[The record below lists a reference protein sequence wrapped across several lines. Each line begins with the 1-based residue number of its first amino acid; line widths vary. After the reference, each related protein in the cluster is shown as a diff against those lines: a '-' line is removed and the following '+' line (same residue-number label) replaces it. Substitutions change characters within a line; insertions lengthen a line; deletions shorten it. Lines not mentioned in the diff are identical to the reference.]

1 MYPTAHAATTPTGQ
15 VFVMAALSKMAAV
28 SKLCFPALLLAI
40 AASAQ
45 AEDKVVN
52 LYSWADYVAPETL
65 QRFEQETGIK
75 VRYDTFDSSEVLETK
90 LLTGG
95 SGYDVVVPSS
105 SVLARGL
112 AAGALKPIA
121 HEGLKG
127 YANLDPDLLEKLAAV
142 DPGNRYGVPYTW
154 GTLGLGMNVEAVK
167 QRLPDVPLNNL
178 DLLFK
183 PDNASKLKDC
193 GIAILDSPQ
202 EVIGLALHYLG
213 KDPYSTDKNDLS
225 AAEALLRQLQPN
237 VLYVATGRQISDLA
251 NGSVCLA
258 LTYNGD
264 ASMAADQARKANK
277 PYEVAYRIPTQGT
290 LVWQDNLAIPKDAPH
305 PEAARQFIEFMLRPE
320 SVAALT
326 NSLFFATANTAAT
339 PLVDE
344 AVRNDPDIYPLAD
357 VRQRLYA
364 DRSMSLKDMRQRTR
378 LWTTFRSRQ

>member
-1 MYPTAHAATTPTGQ
+1 MYPTAQAATTSLGQ
-15 VFVMAALSKMAAV
+15 VCVMAPMF
-28 SKLCFPALLLAI
+28 KLCFPALLFTVV
-40 AASAQ
+40 SMAQ
-45 AEDKVVN
+45 AEDKTLN
-52 LYSWADYVAPETL
+52 LYSWADYVPPQTL
-65 QRFEQETGIK
+65 QRFEQETGIH
-75 VRYDTFDSSEVLETK
+75 VRYDTFDTSEVLETK

-112 AAGALKPIA
+112 AAGALKEIP

-127 YANLDPDLLEKLAAV
+127 YANLDADLLTKLAAV
-142 DPGNRYGVPYTW
+142 DPGNRYAVPYTW

-167 QRLPDVPLNNL
+167 KRLPDVPLNSL

-183 PDNASKLKDC
+183 PEYASKLKDC

-213 KDPYSTDKNDLS
+213 KDPYSTDKTDLA
-225 AAEALLRQLQPN
+225 AAEALLQKLQPS

-251 NGSVCLA
+251 NGTVCLA

-264 ASMAADQARKANK
+264 ASMAADQAHKANK
-277 PYEVAYRIPTQGT
+277 PFEVAYRIPKEGT
-290 LVWQDNLAIPKDAPH
+290 LIWQDNLAIPKDAPH
-305 PEAARQFIEFMLRPE
+305 PEAARAFIEFMLRPD
-320 SVAALT
+320 SVAELT
-326 NSLFFATANTAAT
+326 NTLFFATANQAAT

-344 AVRNDPDIYPLAD
+344 AVRNDPDIYPPAN
-357 VRQRLYA
+357 VRELLYA

-378 LWTTFRSRQ
+378 LWTTFRSHQ

>member
-1 MYPTAHAATTPTGQ
+1 
-15 VFVMAALSKMAAV
+15 MAPLF
-28 SKLCFPALLLAI
+28 KLCFPALLLAM
-40 AASAQ
+40 AVSAQ
-45 AEDKVVN
+45 AKEKVVN

-65 QRFEQETGIK
+65 QRFEKETGIH

-112 AAGALKPIA
+112 AAGALKAIP

-167 QRLPDVPLNNL
+167 QRLSDVPLNSL

-183 PDNASKLKDC
+183 PEYASKLKDC

-213 KDPYSTDKNDLS
+213 KDPYSTDQKDLS
-225 AAEALLRQLQPN
+225 AAEALLHQLQPN

-277 PYEVAYRIPTQGT
+277 PYEVAYRIPKEGT

-326 NSLFFATANTAAT
+326 NTLFFATANTAAT

-344 AVRNDPDIYPLAD
+344 AVRTDPDIYPLAD
-357 VRQRLYA
+357 VRDRLYA

>member
-1 MYPTAHAATTPTGQ
+1 MAPSFKRCAPALFLAVAVSAHA
-15 VFVMAALSKMAAV
+15 
-28 SKLCFPALLLAI
+28 
-40 AASAQ
+40 Q
-45 AEDKVVN
+45 APSEGKTVN

-65 QRFEQETGIK
+65 ERFEKETGIQ

-121 HEGLKG
+121 HEELKG
-127 YANLDPDLLEKLAAV
+127 YANLDPDLLEKLAVV
-142 DPGNRYGVPYTW
+142 DPGNRYAVPYTW

-167 QRLPDVPLNNL
+167 QRLPDVPLNSL

-183 PDNASKLKDC
+183 PEYASKLKDC
-193 GIAILDSPQ
+193 GVAIIDSPQ

-213 KDPYSTDKNDLS
+213 KDPYSTDKADLS
-225 AAEALLRQLQPN
+225 AVDVLLRQLQPN
-237 VLYVATGRQISDLA
+237 VLYVASGRQISDLA
-251 NGSVCLA
+251 NGSVCVA

-264 ASMAADQARKANK
+264 ASMAADQARKAHK
-277 PYEVAYRIPTQGT
+277 PFEVAYRIPREGT

-305 PEAARQFIEFMLRPE
+305 PEAARAFIEFMLRPE

-326 NSLFFATANTAAT
+326 NTLFFATANGAAT

-344 AVRNDPDIYPLAD
+344 AVRNDPDIYPLAE
-357 VRQRLYA
+357 VRERLYA
-364 DRSMSLKDMRQRTR
+364 DRSMSLKDLRQRTR
-378 LWTTFRSRQ
+378 LWTAFRSRQ

>member
-1 MYPTAHAATTPTGQ
+1 MYPTAHPATTSFGQ
-15 VFVMAALSKMAAV
+15 VFVMAPV
-28 SKLCFPALLLAI
+28 FKLCLPALLLTVSI
-40 AASAQ
+40 AAQ
-45 AEDKVVN
+45 AEEKTLN

-65 QRFEQETGIK
+65 QRFEKETGIH
-75 VRYDTFDSSEVLETK
+75 VRYDTFDTSEVLETK

-112 AAGALKPIA
+112 AAGALKEIPRD
-121 HEGLKG
+121 GLKG

-167 QRLPDVPLNNL
+167 QRLPDVPLNSL

-183 PDNASKLKDC
+183 PEYASKLKDC

-213 KDPYSTDKNDLS
+213 KDPYSTDKKDLA
-225 AAEALLRQLQPN
+225 AAEALLQQLQPS
-237 VLYVATGRQISDLA
+237 VLYVATGRQINDLA

-277 PYEVAYRIPTQGT
+277 PFEVAYRIPKEGT

-305 PEAARQFIEFMLRPE
+305 PEAARTFIEFMLRPE

-326 NSLFFATANTAAT
+326 NTLFFATANQAAT

-344 AVRNDPDIYPLAD
+344 AVRNDPDIFPKPE
-357 VRQRLYA
+357 VRERLYA
-364 DRSMSLKDMRQRTR
+364 DHSMSLKDMRQRTR

>member
-1 MYPTAHAATTPTGQ
+1 MYPTAHAATTSLGQ
-15 VFVMAALSKMAAV
+15 VCVMAPMF
-28 SKLCFPALLLAI
+28 KLCFPALLFTVV
-40 AASAQ
+40 SMAQ
-45 AEDKVVN
+45 AEDKTLN
-52 LYSWADYVAPETL
+52 LYSWADYVPPQTL
-65 QRFEQETGIK
+65 QRFEKETGIH
-75 VRYDTFDSSEVLETK
+75 VRYDTFDTSEVLETK

-112 AAGALKPIA
+112 AAGALKEMP

-127 YANLDPDLLEKLAAV
+127 YANLDPDLLTKLAAV
-142 DPGNRYGVPYTW
+142 DPGNRYAVPYTW

-167 QRLPDVPLNNL
+167 KRLPDVPLNSL

-183 PDNASKLKDC
+183 PEYASKLKDC

-213 KDPYSTDKNDLS
+213 KDPYSTDKTDLA
-225 AAEALLRQLQPN
+225 AAEALLQKLQPS

-251 NGSVCLA
+251 NGTVCLA

-264 ASMAADQARKANK
+264 ASMAADQAHKANK
-277 PYEVAYRIPTQGT
+277 PFEVAYRIPKEGT
-290 LVWQDNLAIPKDAPH
+290 LIWQDNLAIPKDAPH
-305 PEAARQFIEFMLRPE
+305 PEAARAFIEFMLRPD
-320 SVAALT
+320 SVAELT
-326 NSLFFATANTAAT
+326 NTLFFATANQAAT

-344 AVRNDPDIYPLAD
+344 AVRNDPDIYPPAN
-357 VRQRLYA
+357 VRELLYA

-378 LWTTFRSRQ
+378 LWTTFRSHQ

>member
-1 MYPTAHAATTPTGQ
+1 
-15 VFVMAALSKMAAV
+15 MAPLF
-28 SKLCFPALLLAI
+28 KLCLPALFLAM
-40 AASAQ
+40 AMPAQ
-45 AEDKVVN
+45 AEENVLN
-52 LYSWADYVAPETL
+52 LYSWADYVAPDTL
-65 QRFEQETGIK
+65 QRFEKETGIH
-75 VRYDTFDSSEVLETK
+75 VRYDTFDTPEVLETK

-112 AAGALKPIA
+112 AAGALKEIP
-121 HEGLKG
+121 HDGLKG
-127 YANLDPDLLEKLAAV
+127 YANLDPDMLEKLAAV

-167 QRLPDVPLNNL
+167 QRLPNVPLNSL

-183 PDNASKLKDC
+183 PEYASKLKDC

-213 KDPYSTDKNDLS
+213 KDPYSTDKADLT
-225 AAEALLRQLQPN
+225 AADALLRQLQPS
-237 VLYVATGRQISDLA
+237 VLYVATGRQINDLA

-277 PYEVAYRIPTQGT
+277 PFEVAYRIPREGT

-305 PEAARQFIEFMLRPE
+305 PEAARAFIEFMLRPE

-326 NSLFFATANTAAT
+326 NTLFFATANQAAT

-344 AVRNDPDIYPLAD
+344 AVRSDPDIYPQAE
-357 VRQRLYA
+357 VRERLYA

-378 LWTTFRSRQ
+378 LWTTFRSHQ

>member
-1 MYPTAHAATTPTGQ
+1 
-15 VFVMAALSKMAAV
+15 MAALI
-28 SKLCFPALLLAI
+28 KLCLPALFLAM
-40 AASAQ
+40 AVPAQ
-45 AEDKVVN
+45 AEEKVLN

-65 QRFEQETGIK
+65 QRFEKETGIH
-75 VRYDTFDSSEVLETK
+75 VRYDTFDAPQVLETK

-112 AAGALKPIA
+112 AAGALQEIA
-121 HEGLKG
+121 HDGLKG
-127 YANLDPDLLEKLAAV
+127 YANLDPDMLEKLAAV

-154 GTLGLGMNVEAVK
+154 GTLGLGMNVEAVQ
-167 QRLPDVPLNNL
+167 QRLPNVSLNSL

-183 PDNASKLKDC
+183 PEYASKLKDC

-213 KDPYSTDKNDLS
+213 KDPYSTDKADLT
-225 AAEALLRQLQPN
+225 AADTLLRQLQPS
-237 VLYVATGRQISDLA
+237 VLYVATGRQINDLA

-264 ASMAADQARKANK
+264 ASMAADQARKADK
-277 PYEVAYRIPTQGT
+277 PFEVAYRIPREGT

-305 PEAARQFIEFMLRPE
+305 PEAAQAFIEFMLRPE

-326 NSLFFATANTAAT
+326 NTLFFATANRAAT

-344 AVRNDPDIYPLAD
+344 AVRSDPDIYPPSE
-357 VRQRLYA
+357 VRDRLYA

>member
-1 MYPTAHAATTPTGQ
+1 
-15 VFVMAALSKMAAV
+15 MAPFF
-28 SKLCFPALLLAI
+28 KLCLPALFLAM
-40 AASAQ
+40 AVPAQ
-45 AEDKVVN
+45 AEEKVLN
-52 LYSWADYVAPETL
+52 LYSWADYVAPDTL
-65 QRFEQETGIK
+65 QRFEKETGIH
-75 VRYDTFDSSEVLETK
+75 VRYDTFDTPEVLETK

-112 AAGALKPIA
+112 AAGALKEIP
-121 HEGLKG
+121 HDGLKG
-127 YANLDPDLLEKLAAV
+127 YANLDPDMLEKLAAV

-167 QRLPDVPLNNL
+167 QRLPNVPLNSL

-183 PDNASKLKDC
+183 PEYASKLKDC

-213 KDPYSTDKNDLS
+213 KDPYSTDKADLT
-225 AAEALLRQLQPN
+225 AADTLLRQLQPS
-237 VLYVATGRQISDLA
+237 VLYVATGRQINDLA

-277 PYEVAYRIPTQGT
+277 PFEVAYRIPKEGT

-305 PEAARQFIEFMLRPE
+305 PEAARAFIEFMLRPE

-326 NSLFFATANTAAT
+326 NTLFFATANQAAT

-344 AVRNDPDIYPLAD
+344 AVRSDPDIYPQSE
-357 VRQRLYA
+357 VRARLYA

>member
-1 MYPTAHAATTPTGQ
+1 MRPLP
-15 VFVMAALSKMAAV
+15 
-28 SKLCFPALLLAI
+28 KLCFPALLLAM
-40 AASAQ
+40 AGSVQ
-45 AEDKVVN
+45 AEEQTVN
-52 LYSWADYVAPETL
+52 LYSWADYVAPATL
-65 QRFEQETGIK
+65 QRFEQETGIH
-75 VRYDTFDSSEVLETK
+75 VRYDTFDTTEVLETK

-105 SVLARGL
+105 SVLARGI
-112 AAGALKPIA
+112 AAGALKNIP
-121 HEGLKG
+121 HDGLKG

-142 DPGNRYGVPYTW
+142 DPGNRFGVPYTW
-154 GTLGLGMNVEAVK
+154 GTLGLGLNVEAVQK
-167 QRLPDVPLNNL
+167 RLPGVPLNSL

-183 PDNASKLKDC
+183 PEYASKLKDC

-213 KDPYSTDKNDLS
+213 KDPYSTDKQDL
-225 AAEALLRQLQPN
+225 AAADALLHQLQPS

-277 PYEVAYRIPTQGT
+277 PFEVAYRIPKEGT

-305 PEAARQFIEFMLRPE
+305 PEAARAFIEFMLRPE
-320 SVAALT
+320 SVAELT
-326 NSLFFATANTAAT
+326 NTLFFATANQAAT

-344 AVRNDPDIYPLAD
+344 AVRNDPDIFPKVDIRA
-357 VRQRLYA
+357 RLYA
-364 DRSMSLKDMRQRTR
+364 DQSMSLKDMRQRTR

>member
-1 MYPTAHAATTPTGQ
+1 MGPSFKLCLPALFLAVSVSAHA
-15 VFVMAALSKMAAV
+15 
-28 SKLCFPALLLAI
+28 
-40 AASAQ
+40 
-45 AEDKVVN
+45 EEKVVN

-65 QRFEQETGIK
+65 QRFEQETGIH

-112 AAGALKPIA
+112 AAGALKAIP

-167 QRLPDVPLNNL
+167 KRLPDVPLNSL

-183 PDNASKLKDC
+183 PEYASQLKEC
-193 GIAILDSPQ
+193 GIAIIDSPQ

-213 KDPYSTDKNDLS
+213 KDPYSTDKSDLS
-225 AAEALLRQLQPN
+225 AAEALLHQLQPN
-237 VLYVATGRQISDLA
+237 VLYVASGRQINDLA

-277 PYEVAYRIPTQGT
+277 PYEVAYRIPKEGT

-305 PEAARQFIEFMLRPE
+305 PESARVFIEFMLRPE

-326 NSLFFATANTAAT
+326 NTLFFATANQAAT

-344 AVRNDPDIYPLAD
+344 AVRTDPDIYPLAD
-357 VRQRLYA
+357 VRERLYA

-378 LWTTFRSRQ
+378 VWTTFRSRQ

>member
-1 MYPTAHAATTPTGQ
+1 MYPTAQAATTSLGQ
-15 VFVMAALSKMAAV
+15 VCVMAPMF
-28 SKLCFPALLLAI
+28 KLCFPALLFTVV
-40 AASAQ
+40 SMAQ
-45 AEDKVVN
+45 AEDKTLN
-52 LYSWADYVAPETL
+52 LYSWADYVPPQTL
-65 QRFEQETGIK
+65 QRFEQETGIH
-75 VRYDTFDSSEVLETK
+75 VRYDTFDTSEVLETK

-112 AAGALKPIA
+112 AAGALKEIP

-127 YANLDPDLLEKLAAV
+127 YANLDPDLLTKLAAV
-142 DPGNRYGVPYTW
+142 DPGNRYAVPYTW

-167 QRLPDVPLNNL
+167 KRLPDVPLNSL

-183 PDNASKLKDC
+183 PEYAAKLKDC

-213 KDPYSTDKNDLS
+213 KDPYSTDKTDLA
-225 AAEALLRQLQPN
+225 AAEALLQKLQPS

-251 NGSVCLA
+251 NGTVCLA

-264 ASMAADQARKANK
+264 ASMAADQAHKANK
-277 PYEVAYRIPTQGT
+277 PFEVAYRIPKEGT
-290 LVWQDNLAIPKDAPH
+290 LIWQDNLAIPKDAPH
-305 PEAARQFIEFMLRPE
+305 PEAARAFIEFMLRPD
-320 SVAALT
+320 SVAELT
-326 NSLFFATANTAAT
+326 NTLFFATANQAAT

-344 AVRNDPDIYPLAD
+344 AVRNDPDIYPPAN
-357 VRQRLYA
+357 VRELLYA

-378 LWTTFRSRQ
+378 LWTTFRSHQ

>member
-1 MYPTAHAATTPTGQ
+1 MYPAAHPATTSFGQ
-15 VFVMAALSKMAAV
+15 VFVMAPV
-28 SKLCFPALLLAI
+28 FKLCLPALLLTVSI
-40 AASAQ
+40 ASQ
-45 AEDKVVN
+45 AEEKTLN

-65 QRFEQETGIK
+65 QRFEKETGIH
-75 VRYDTFDSSEVLETK
+75 VRYDTFDTSEVLETK

-112 AAGALKPIA
+112 AAGALKEIP

-167 QRLPDVPLNNL
+167 QRLPDVPLNSL

-183 PDNASKLKDC
+183 PAYASKLKDC

-213 KDPYSTDKNDLS
+213 KDPYSTDKKDLV
-225 AAEALLRQLQPN
+225 AAEALLQQLQPS
-237 VLYVATGRQISDLA
+237 VLYVATGRQINDLA

-277 PYEVAYRIPTQGT
+277 PFEVAYRIPKEGT

-305 PEAARQFIEFMLRPE
+305 PEAARTFIEFMLRPE

-326 NSLFFATANTAAT
+326 NTLFFATANQAAT

-344 AVRNDPDIYPLAD
+344 AVRNDPDIYPKPD
-357 VRQRLYA
+357 VRERLYA
-364 DRSMSLKDMRQRTR
+364 DQSMSLKDMRQRTR

>member
-1 MYPTAHAATTPTGQ
+1 MAPT
-15 VFVMAALSKMAAV
+15 F
-28 SKLCFPALLLAI
+28 KLCLPALFLAM
-40 AASAQ
+40 AVSAQ
-45 AEDKVVN
+45 AEEKVLN
-52 LYSWADYVAPETL
+52 LYSWSDYVAPETL
-65 QRFEQETGIK
+65 QRFEQETRIH

-112 AAGALKPIA
+112 AAGALKEIP
-121 HEGLKG
+121 HESLKG

-167 QRLPDVPLNNL
+167 QRLPNVPLNSL

-183 PDNASKLKDC
+183 PEYASKLKDC

-202 EVIGLALHYLG
+202 EVVGLALHYLG
-213 KDPYSTDKNDLS
+213 KNPYSTDKADLS
-225 AAEALLRQLQPN
+225 AADALLHQLQPN

-277 PYEVAYRIPTQGT
+277 PFEVAYRIPKEGT

-305 PEAARQFIEFMLRPE
+305 PEAARAFIEFMLRPD

-326 NSLFFATANTAAT
+326 NTLFFATANQAAT

-344 AVRNDPDIYPLAD
+344 SVRTDPDIYPPAD
-357 VRQRLYA
+357 VRGLLYA
-364 DRSMSLKDMRQRTR
+364 DRSMSLKDLRQRTR

>member
-1 MYPTAHAATTPTGQ
+1 MPP
-15 VFVMAALSKMAAV
+15 LL
-28 SKLCFPALLLAI
+28 KLCFPALFLAI

-45 AEDKVVN
+45 AEEKVIN

-65 QRFEQETGIK
+65 QRFEKETGIH

-112 AAGALKPIA
+112 AAGALKAIP

-167 QRLPDVPLNNL
+167 QRLPDAPLNSL

-183 PDNASKLKDC
+183 PEYASKLKDC

-213 KDPYSTDKNDLS
+213 KDPYSTDQKDLS
-225 AAEALLRQLQPN
+225 AAETLLRQLQPN

-277 PYEVAYRIPTQGT
+277 PFEVAYRIPKEGT

-326 NSLFFATANTAAT
+326 NTLFFATANTAAT

-344 AVRNDPDIYPLAD
+344 AVRTDPDIYPLAD
-357 VRQRLYA
+357 VRDRLYA

>member
-1 MYPTAHAATTPTGQ
+1 MYPTAHAATTSLGQ
-15 VFVMAALSKMAAV
+15 VCVMAPMF
-28 SKLCFPALLLAI
+28 KLCFPALLFTVV
-40 AASAQ
+40 SMAQ
-45 AEDKVVN
+45 AEDKTLN
-52 LYSWADYVAPETL
+52 LYSWADYVPPQTL
-65 QRFEQETGIK
+65 QRFEKETGIH
-75 VRYDTFDSSEVLETK
+75 VRYDTFDTSEVLETK

-112 AAGALKPIA
+112 AAGALKEIP

-127 YANLDPDLLEKLAAV
+127 YANLDPDLLTKLAAV
-142 DPGNRYGVPYTW
+142 DPGNRYAVPYTW

-167 QRLPDVPLNNL
+167 KRLPDVPLNSL

-183 PDNASKLKDC
+183 PEYASKLKDC

-213 KDPYSTDKNDLS
+213 KDPYSTDKTDLA
-225 AAEALLRQLQPN
+225 AAEALLQKLQPS

-251 NGSVCLA
+251 NGTVCLA

-264 ASMAADQARKANK
+264 ASMAADQAHKANK
-277 PYEVAYRIPTQGT
+277 PFEVAYRIPKEGT
-290 LVWQDNLAIPKDAPH
+290 LIWQDNLAIPKDAPH
-305 PEAARQFIEFMLRPE
+305 PEAARAFIEFMLRPD
-320 SVAALT
+320 SVAELT
-326 NSLFFATANTAAT
+326 NTLFFATANQAAT

-344 AVRNDPDIYPLAD
+344 AVRNDPDIYPPAN
-357 VRQRLYA
+357 VRELLYA

-378 LWTTFRSRQ
+378 LWTTFRSHQ

>member
-1 MYPTAHAATTPTGQ
+1 MYPTAHPATTSFGQ
-15 VFVMAALSKMAAV
+15 VFVMAPV
-28 SKLCFPALLLAI
+28 FKLCLPALLLTVSI
-40 AASAQ
+40 AVQ
-45 AEDKVVN
+45 AEEKTLN

-65 QRFEQETGIK
+65 QRFEKETGIH
-75 VRYDTFDSSEVLETK
+75 VRYDTFDTSEVLETK

-112 AAGALKPIA
+112 AAGALKEIP

-167 QRLPDVPLNNL
+167 QRLPDAPLNSL

-183 PDNASKLKDC
+183 PEYASKLKDC

-213 KDPYSTDKNDLS
+213 KDPYSTDKTDLA
-225 AAEALLRQLQPN
+225 AAEALLQKLQPS
-237 VLYVATGRQISDLA
+237 VLYVATGRQINDLA

-277 PYEVAYRIPTQGT
+277 PFEVAYRIPREGT

-305 PEAARQFIEFMLRPE
+305 PEAARTFIEFMLRPE

-326 NSLFFATANTAAT
+326 NTLFFATANQAAT

-344 AVRNDPDIYPLAD
+344 AVRNDPDIYPKPE
-357 VRQRLYA
+357 VRERLYA

>member
-1 MYPTAHAATTPTGQ
+1 
-15 VFVMAALSKMAAV
+15 MAPLF
-28 SKLCFPALLLAI
+28 KLCLPALFLAM
-40 AASAQ
+40 AMPAQ
-45 AEDKVVN
+45 AEEKVLN

-65 QRFEQETGIK
+65 QRFEKETGIH
-75 VRYDTFDSSEVLETK
+75 VRYDTFDTSEVLETK

-112 AAGALKPIA
+112 AAGALKEIP
-121 HEGLKG
+121 HDGLKG
-127 YANLDPDLLEKLAAV
+127 YANLDPDMLEKLAAV

-154 GTLGLGMNVEAVK
+154 GTLGLGMNVEAVH
-167 QRLPDVPLNNL
+167 QRLPNVPLNSL

-183 PDNASKLKDC
+183 PEYASKLKDC

-213 KDPYSTDKNDLS
+213 KDPYSIDKADLT
-225 AAEALLRQLQPN
+225 AADALLRQLQPS
-237 VLYVATGRQISDLA
+237 VLYVATGRQINDLA

-277 PYEVAYRIPTQGT
+277 PFEVAYRIPREGT

-305 PEAARQFIEFMLRPE
+305 PEAARAFIEFMLRPE

-326 NSLFFATANTAAT
+326 NTLFFATANQAAT

-344 AVRNDPDIYPLAD
+344 AVRSDPDIYPQAE
-357 VRQRLYA
+357 VRERLYA

-378 LWTTFRSRQ
+378 LWTTFRSHQ

>member
-1 MYPTAHAATTPTGQ
+1 MYLTVHPATTSLGQ
-15 VFVMAALSKMAAV
+15 VLVMFSVLKFCLPAMLLTASVSAMA
-28 SKLCFPALLLAI
+28 
-40 AASAQ
+40 
-45 AEDKVVN
+45 EEKVLN
-52 LYSWADYVAPETL
+52 LYSWSDYVAPQTL
-65 QRFEQETGIK
+65 QRFEQETGIR
-75 VRYDTFDSSEVLETK
+75 VRYDTFDSTEVLETK

-112 AAGALKPIA
+112 AAGALKAIP

-127 YANLDPDLLEKLAAV
+127 YANLDADLLKKLAAV

-154 GTLGLGMNVEAVK
+154 GTLGLGMNVEALE
-167 QRLPDVPLNNL
+167 QRLPDVPLNSL

-183 PDNASKLKDC
+183 PEYASRLKDC

-213 KDPYSTDKNDLS
+213 KDPYSTDKQDLS
-225 AAEALLRQLQPN
+225 AAQALLLQLQPS

-264 ASMAADQARKANK
+264 ASMAADQARKAGK
-277 PYEVAYRIPTQGT
+277 PFEIAYRIPREGT

-305 PEAARQFIEFMLRPE
+305 PEAARAVIEFMLRPE

-326 NSLFFATANTAAT
+326 NTLFFATANQAAT
-339 PLVDE
+339 PLVDA
-344 AVRNDPDIYPLAD
+344 AVRNDPDIFPPAD
-357 VRQRLYA
+357 LRQRLYA
-364 DRSMSLKDMRQRTR
+364 DRSMSLKDLRQRTR